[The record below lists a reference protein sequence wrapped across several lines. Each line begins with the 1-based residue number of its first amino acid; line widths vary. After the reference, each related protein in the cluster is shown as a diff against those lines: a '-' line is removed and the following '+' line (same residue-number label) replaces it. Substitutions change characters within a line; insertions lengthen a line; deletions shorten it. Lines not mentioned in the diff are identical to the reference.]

1 MRLLV
6 FLGALA
12 IGGLIVTG
20 AIKLQKTDRS
30 ITIQVDRQQVR
41 QDATRLIEEGKDL
54 VEDAEAALHDH
65 DSSQR

>member
-20 AIKLQKTDRS
+20 AIKMKKSDTA

-41 QDATRLIEEGKDL
+41 QEAGRLIEDGKELID
-54 VEDAEAALHDH
+54 EAETALHDH
-65 DSSQR
+65 DASQR